1 MEIWTTIANEYLERK
16 KINAE
21 KNRVNNVILENPNYT
36 KEVFEGLI
44 KILLQNLLKNDDTS
58 GSESEI

>member
-44 KILLQNLLKNDDTS
+44 KILL
-58 GSESEI
+58 